1 MHTAPPSDP
10 AHTGSRR
17 KGASG
22 RTRIR
27 PDIQGLR
34 ALAVVVVVLDHLI
47 GWPSGGFIGVDIF
60 FVISGF
66 LITGLLLREYEKA
79 GRISFGNFYRRRI
92 KRIIPASLVVIVV
105 TLLGAY
111 AIFRPSRFHGTAQD
125 GVAAAL
131 FYANRRFAAIGTDY
145 FRANV
150 PVSPLQH
157 FWSLSVEEQFYFV
170 WPAVMLLVLT
180 LVAKQPN
187 GGPAQARLCAGLII
201 GLISVAS
208 FAWAFRE
215 TQTSP
220 TQAYFSTFSRG
231 WELGAGTALACAA
244 PLCSRLAARVRPLLA
259 WLGIGLMVAGL
270 FLVDSSSAFPAP
282 WALLPVLGAVLVI
295 LAGTGA
301 DRHRFLLPLTN
312 PVSGYLGNI
321 SYSLYLWHFPV
332 IIIGG
337 AVFLGRGTVFYLGC
351 AAAMILLA
359 VFSYHLIEDPVR
371 RSSWLSGQR
380 AGAAGT
386 TTPDRKA
393 AHETARR
400 AGFQRAAI
408 AAGLTA
414 VLVTG
419 AVPLVPEHARAIE
432 LAGKEAPAVS
442 DETAILQRQIRSALE
457 KEDWP
462 QLEPS
467 MDEAMNGPLAS
478 GEISACGGT
487 GRLDI
492 RECTWGDPDAT
503 RRAVV
508 VGDSIGMSWTSTARD
523 VFRSA
528 DGWAVTSLA
537 SSGCTFTDT
546 LVKNPSPR
554 LVAACEGRKAQ
565 AVEAITRLRPEV
577 VIISNTYEPRIPAGR
592 DEPMSPEEWK
602 DSTQEIVSRFSD
614 SVGSVIFLS
623 PPPLTTDIQ
632 TCYSKIADPSFCA
645 GQIDAQWHTF
655 ATAEQELAAELG
667 ALYVSPELWF
677 CTENWCPSFIG
688 NTPVMRDL
696 VHMTPQFQ
704 TKLVPA
710 LRHELE
716 NHAILESRQ
725 SSPRESRDQPRERLP
740 LPYS

>member
-1 MHTAPPSDP
+1 MHTASPSGP
-10 AHTGSRR
+10 ARAGSRR
-17 KGASG
+17 EAASE
-22 RTRIR
+22 RTRVR

-79 GRISFGNFYRRRI
+79 GRISYGDFYRRRI
-92 KRIIPASLVVIVV
+92 KRIIPASLAAIVA
-105 TLLGAY
+105 TLLGAF
-111 AIFRPSRFHGTAQD
+111 AIFRPSRFLGTAQD
-125 GVAAAL
+125 GAAAAL
-131 FYANRRFAAIGTDY
+131 FDANWRFAAGGTDY

-170 WPAVMLLVLT
+170 WPAAMLLVLA
-180 LVAKQPN
+180 LVARHPN
-187 GGPAQARLCAGLII
+187 GGRARARLCAGLMI
-201 GLISVAS
+201 GLISAAS
-208 FAWAFRE
+208 FAWALWE

-220 TQAYFSTFSRG
+220 TQAYFSTFSRA
-231 WELGAGTALACAA
+231 WELGAGAALACAA
-244 PLCSRLAARVRPLLA
+244 PLCSRLAARIRPLLV

-295 LAGTGA
+295 LAGTGTE
-301 DRHRFLLPLTN
+301 RHPFLLPLTN

-337 AVFLGRGTVFYLGC
+337 AVFLDRGPLFYLGC
-351 AAAMILLA
+351 AAAMLLLA

-371 RSSWLSGQR
+371 RSSWLSGR
-380 AGAAGT
+380 RVGAAGT
-386 TTPDRKA
+386 TTTPDRRAARKA
-393 AHETARR
+393 ARG

-408 AAGLTA
+408 AASVTA
-414 VLVTG
+414 VLVTV

-432 LAGKEAPAVS
+432 LTGTDAPGVS
-442 DETAILQRQIRSALE
+442 NETAILQEQIRSALE

-467 MDEAMNGPLAS
+467 MDEAMNGPLAP

-492 RECTWGDPDAT
+492 SECTWGDPNAT

-508 VGDSIGMSWTSTARD
+508 VGDSIAMSWVSTARH
-523 VFRSA
+523 VFGSA
-528 DGWAVTSLA
+528 DGWSVTSLA
-537 SSGCTFTDT
+537 SSGCTFTDI
-546 LVKNPSPR
+546 LVKNPSPK

-565 AVEAITRLRPEV
+565 AVEAITRLQPEV
-577 VIISNTYEPRIPAGR
+577 VIISNTYEPRIPMGR
-592 DEPMSPEEWK
+592 DEPMTPEEWK

-614 SVGSVIFLS
+614 SVGSVVFLS

-632 TCYSKIADPSFCA
+632 KCYSKIAKPSFCA
-645 GQIDAQWHTF
+645 GQIDTQWHTF

-667 ALYVSPELWF
+667 AFYLSPELWF

-704 TKLVPA
+704 TKVAPA
-710 LRHELE
+710 LRDELE
-716 NHAILESRQ
+716 NHAILGSRQ
-725 SSPRESRDQPRERLP
+725 SYPENP
-740 LPYS
+740 